1 MMMVD
6 AVWCVRDRWTVTYLE
21 HAYSATEKNWRER
34 EYMYKSKTNLLFIQM
49 MVYDSFLLPLTLYLS
64 ASPDDIL

>member
-1 MMMVD
+1 MRCGVSVTD
-6 AVWCVRDRWTVTYLE
+6 ERSHIWSTRTVRRKRIGE
-21 HAYSATEKNWRER
+21 RER

-64 ASPDDIL
+64 ASPDEIL